1 MSDQGLTASA
11 IEAIRQMAQEAMT
24 PRIVPAQSGTEP
36 EGYYFIIDPQ
46 DKEHPVTQRKARRFL
61 RLEMLSLESLID
73 YAVVTG
79 GNDPAIFVANESVTY
94 FDDIEDGQDYATFG
108 LIYSDQYA
116 AIKSL
121 KRERLSS
128 QRDFINLLNID
139 VRGALP
145 TGSMLVDIVRS
156 LRWSNQANTGSEI
169 GHQKESLGKSV
180 MADVTGKDAIPES
193 VKLSAFVYANL
204 WTGAAEID
212 CAILVHPAD
221 QKFSIQPYPGVID
234 HIQKSTRNEV
244 IRIVRETLDGHKSKI
259 PVYSGQYS
267 GG

>member
-11 IEAIRQMAQEAMT
+11 IEAIRRMAQEAMT

-46 DKEHPVTQRKARRFL
+46 DKEHPVTQRKARRFR
-61 RLEMLSLESLID
+61 RLEMFSLESLID
-73 YAVVTG
+73 YAVADG
-79 GNDPAIFVANESVTY
+79 AEGSAAIFVADESVT
-94 FDDIEDGQDYATFG
+94 FIESIDDGQDYATFG

-116 AIKSL
+116 VIKSMR
-121 KRERLSS
+121 RERLYS

-139 VRGALP
+139 VRGSLP

-180 MADVTGKDAIPES
+180 MADVTGKDAIPEG
-193 VKLSAFVYANL
+193 VKLSAFVYSNL
-204 WTGAAEID
+204 LTGAADID
-212 CAILVHPAD
+212 CAVLVHPSE

-234 HIQKSTRNEV
+234 RIQIETTNEV
-244 IRIVRETLDGHKSKI
+244 MRIIREMLDGHKSKI
-259 PVYSGQYS
+259 PVYAGLYS
-267 GG
+267 V